1 MEQYKGKQ
9 HFIFKSGGGGG
20 VLGNSFKG
28 VFAQAVAKLK
38 LPFKICTV
46 IIFTKSTNDLEW

>member
-9 HFIFKSGGGGG
+9 HFVFKSGGGDV
-20 VLGNSFKG
+20 VLGNSFKE